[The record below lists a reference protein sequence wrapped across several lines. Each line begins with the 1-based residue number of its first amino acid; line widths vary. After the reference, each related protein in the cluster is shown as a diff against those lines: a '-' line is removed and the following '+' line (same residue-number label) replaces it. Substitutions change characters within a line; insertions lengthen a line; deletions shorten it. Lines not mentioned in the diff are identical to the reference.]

1 MCDAGRGM
9 GGVVRGEGGGRRW
22 LRGLRCEDRG
32 VGGQGAH
39 GTALGGWLSGPDAGQ
54 STLEYALLLMAFVAM
69 VAALAAL
76 WHVARDGS
84 LLRLATSAASHT
96 TSEGVVAALKDLGAF

>member
-1 MCDAGRGM
+1 
-9 GGVVRGEGGGRRW
+9 
-22 LRGLRCEDRG
+22 
-32 VGGQGAH
+32 
-39 GTALGGWLSGPDAGQ
+39 
-54 STLEYALLLMAFVAM
+54 MAFVAM